1 MRVNWSA
8 EICNTAW
15 LSRTVTPELTLQAD
29 EIIRWLSV
37 PSWPATLIISLAPT
51 SEAMLWYVEHVA
63 MTKPTTEKPGSV
75 TTSMRR
81 AEEMKARSEKQVSV
95 SPSKR
100 RVKKK
105 KSSTTAVGDGT
116 GTVKTGTEKKK
127 RRRKHLSSSAELR
140 TGSQSQQ
147 LKGIEELSQQGS
159 LQEPQHNKKS
169 RRGPEHNNLWSI
181 KVNAHPLV

>member
-1 MRVNWSA
+1 MISLLIAGCACLVLKYKSKSSA
-8 EICNTAW
+8 E
-15 LSRTVTPELTLQAD
+15 
-29 EIIRWLSV
+29 EI
-37 PSWPATLIISLAPT
+37 
-51 SEAMLWYVEHVA
+51 
-63 MTKPTTEKPGSV
+63 KPTTVKPVSV
-75 TTSMRR
+75 APSMRR

-159 LQEPQHNKKS
+159 LQEPQHNEKS
-169 RRGPEHNNLWSI
+169 RRGPEHNNLRSI